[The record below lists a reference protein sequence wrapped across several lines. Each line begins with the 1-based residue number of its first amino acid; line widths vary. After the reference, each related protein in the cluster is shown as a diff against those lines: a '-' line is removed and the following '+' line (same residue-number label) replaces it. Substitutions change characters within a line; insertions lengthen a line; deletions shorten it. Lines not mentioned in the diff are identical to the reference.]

1 MCGLLLCR
9 FSWAA
14 EAPCFFKDPLS
25 PLFSSFLVS
34 RVTLSRLALHGAFDP
49 LCEGVSSLGM
59 VGLEGAQPVA
69 SSRLYGGR
77 PLPAYHLRFADPFLG
92 RAREVVVALGGG
104 GGGAVEYQTDK
115 RHYAHVDCPGHADYV
130 KNMITG
136 AAQVAPRPPPPLHHD
151 CPSNARLCPRHC
163 LTFVMTIVPRP
174 LNGIGF
180 VTLLIFC
187 HRDSHAS

>member
-104 GGGAVEYQTDK
+104 GV
-115 RHYAHVDCPGHADYV
+115 
-130 KNMITG
+130 
-136 AAQVAPRPPPPLHHD
+136 AQSSTRRT
-151 CPSNARLCPRHC
+151 S
-163 LTFVMTIVPRP
+163 
-174 LNGIGF
+174 GIMRMWTAQGMRT
-180 VTLLIFC
+180 TL
-187 HRDSHAS
+187 RT